1 MSEHQESNVGKT
13 VWQSQTLDAPP
24 ISLAFVHHQ
33 VAKLNAEFRRE
44 RLLLYWVVGLGVVAL
59 LVALLKP
66 VPEAAVALTYVNR
79 VGVVLA
85 FLGFA
90 YVTIQARRR
99 GSQVTTHPGESVARS
114 LEAYRTELQR
124 RRDYYAGSW
133 RWSVL
138 PLLPTALVYLGGGAL
153 FDPKP
158 NTLLRYGL
166 LGLFVVT
173 FTLLGI
179 LDYKRKARTFQREL
193 DAIDTLYRPVNQPDP
208 PRGA

>member
-1 MSEHQESNVGKT
+1 MSEHQESNMGKT

-44 RLLLYWVVGLGVVAL
+44 KLLLYSVVGLGVVI
-59 LVALLKP
+59 LVTLLKP
-66 VPEAAVALTYVNR
+66 LPEATAALTAVNR

-85 FLGFA
+85 FLGFV

-99 GSQVTTHPGESVARS
+99 GSQVTTHPEESVARS
-114 LEAYRTELQR
+114 LDAYRTELQR

-138 PLLPTALVYLGGGAL
+138 PLLPTGLVFLVGGAL
-153 FDPKP
+153 LDQKP
-158 NTLLRYGL
+158 NVLLRYGL
-166 LGLFVVT
+166 AGLLAVIV
-173 FTLLGI
+173 TLLGI
-179 LDYKRKARTFQREL
+179 LDHKRKAKMFQQEL
-193 DAIDTLYRPVNQPDP
+193 DALETLNRPVKQPDP
-208 PRGA
+208 ARGA

>member
-33 VAKLNAEFRRE
+33 VAKLNSQFRRE
-44 RLLLYWVVGLGVVAL
+44 TLSLYLVVGLGIVIL
-59 LVALLKP
+59 LTLLKP
-66 VPEAAVALTYVNR
+66 LPEATAALTYVNR

-85 FLGFA
+85 FLGVV

-99 GSQVTTHPGESVARS
+99 GSQVTTHPEESVARS
-114 LEAYRTELQR
+114 LEAYRTELRR

-138 PLLPTALVYLGGGAL
+138 PLIPTVLVFLGGGAL
-153 FDPKP
+153 FNP
-158 NTLLRYGL
+158 NPQALLRYGL
-166 LGLFVVT
+166 AGLSVVT
-173 FTLLGI
+173 FALLGI
-179 LDYKRKARTFQREL
+179 LDHKRRAKTFQQEL
-193 DAIDTLYRPVNQPDP
+193 DALETLNRPVKQPNP
-208 PRGA
+208 PRDA